1 MRNLSDIVK
10 FSTKLDFIILF
21 MCNFIHLPNRKDVI
35 PLGLRAMPGSALTST
50 KCIIYLIQAQ
60 KLHLNCII
68 EPAGIRV
75 IHVRFFHS
83 CHSEALAD
91 HRPSSPPQRG
101 CQSLHN
107 IVQPFLILCIYSHM
121 CLRVYF
127 STICSKCCKIQQQP
141 SKAHQPPSTRL
152 V

>member
-35 PLGLRAMPGSALTST
+35 PLGLQPMPGSALTST
-50 KCIIYLIQAQ
+50 KCIIYLIQAK

-75 IHVRFFHS
+75 IYVRFLHF
-83 CHSEALAD
+83 CHSVTLAD
-91 HRPSSPPQRG
+91 HRPSSPVAGLPIITQH
-101 CQSLHN
+101 CPAISNFMHLQSYVLTCL
-107 IVQPFLILCIYSHM
+107 FLYNMFKML
-121 CLRVYF
+121 
-127 STICSKCCKIQQQP
+127 
-141 SKAHQPPSTRL
+141 
-152 V
+152 